1 LHETLLSFCRLY
13 LCNNSNNLLNIKLL
27 TILFTNNYLLSDFAD
42 QEGGNPEQQV
52 APAAAH
58 EDGGEQ
64 GAANHED
71 GEQQAAP
78 AAAHEDGE
86 QQAAPA
92 AAHEDGEQQAPAAA
106 NREDGEQ
113 QAPAATNPRK
123 P

>member
-1 LHETLLSFCRLY
+1 MHETLLSFCRLY

-27 TILFTNNYLLSDFAD
+27 TILFTSNYLLSDFAD

-52 APAAAH
+52 
-58 EDGGEQ
+58 
-64 GAANHED
+64 
-71 GEQQAAP
+71 
-78 AAAHEDGE
+78 
-86 QQAAPA
+86 APA

>member
-1 LHETLLSFCRLY
+1 M
-13 LCNNSNNLLNIKLL
+13 
-27 TILFTNNYLLSDFAD
+27 LSDFAD
-42 QEGGNPEQQV
+42 QEGGNPEEQV
-52 APAAAH
+52 APAAAHEDGGEQGAANH

-86 QQAAPA
+86 QQAP
-92 AAHEDGEQQAPAAA
+92 
-106 NREDGEQ
+106 
-113 QAPAATNPRK
+113 NPRK